1 MLHNRNKLYD
11 NVKNNQVI
19 KVAYKGNQHMHH
31 KKGNAHLK
39 VAVLEQKREKTY
51 IILIIQS
58 SNFYDLAN
66 LC

>member
-1 MLHNRNKLYD
+1 
-11 NVKNNQVI
+11 
-19 KVAYKGNQHMHH
+19 MHH